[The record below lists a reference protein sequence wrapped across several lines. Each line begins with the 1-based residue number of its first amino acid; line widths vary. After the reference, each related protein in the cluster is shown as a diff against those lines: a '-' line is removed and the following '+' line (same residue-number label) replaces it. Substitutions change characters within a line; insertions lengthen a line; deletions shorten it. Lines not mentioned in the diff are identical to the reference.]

1 MIAASMTYHMK
12 QAWQS
17 ITRHPMFGANVVA
30 TIAITLGALL
40 CATTLIYLMLIK
52 PLPYPE
58 MEKLYLAKQAM
69 VNQEGDFIGEGFS
82 YPAAK
87 QLYNSQG
94 ENENVA
100 LSYLIT
106 DVITSLAEP
115 VTIESGYVT
124 NEWFDLLGATFIVGG
139 NFSHQQKIESFT
151 PGAILSYQLWQEQ
164 FGSDPNIQ
172 SKSID
177 IRGISHPIIGVLS
190 PSFVEPEIK
199 GIGRKTQLW
208 LAWDFNWAEQMGWG
222 ELSSIDGAVHTLFKL
237 HENQNVNN
245 LKHQLNNQQRD
256 LWQQTFANQPSFQ
269 DWQISIELI
278 ELSNA
283 IYQGQS
289 ELIYYVFFACLGIFF
304 IAMTN
309 ITNLFMSRT
318 IEQQRNLAIHAAIGA
333 KKFNLFTLLFIE
345 YGMLLLIAL
354 PFVLAFAYLGFYL
367 LQQHLTSVLPRAEEL
382 SLSWFSLAFSTCVL
396 VLLNTIFTLVCRQLV
411 PYHRLNNAL
420 NQSGKGSGIQIKA
433 SVRSSLIAIQ
443 ITIAATLIFINL
455 AMFNQAYKTINQP
468 MGISVDNLWQL
479 RLMEK
484 NPTETPTETLRNDLI
499 QINRA
504 LNQHPE
510 IAQSTISL
518 SPLIWF
524 GNYPIFDPEQNTQ
537 FTPEV
542 KLIDDGYFPMLSQTF
557 ITGENFTEQQVLD
570 GEFVMVINEKM
581 AHLLASTETVINKK
595 VRFWGRDY
603 NVIGV
608 VQDLQL
614 PNDLDVPPR
623 AYVPDSRKRANI
635 MLKSIVSTPLKKAD
649 LLSVVESVSIHYTIR
664 EIKPFDDDK
673 HRLLFMQYTTIAVT
687 GCLTILTL
695 FLAIIGLYGILSY
708 SSQLRR
714 HEIGT
719 RLAIGAKG
727 SDILSMM
734 FKENLKAL
742 FCGLIGSVFTSSC
755 LFFMFDEQLNDL
767 INASAIIWLSVTL
780 VIVVSVTLIGCYLPI
795 RQYVANPVI
804 KCLRATEE

>member
-1 MIAASMTYHMK
+1 MRFTLSTYLLK

-17 ITRHPMFGANVVA
+17 IKKHPMFGINVIT

-40 CATTLIYLMLIK
+40 CATTLLYLMLIK

-58 MEKLYLAKQAM
+58 MERLYVAKQSM

-87 QLYNSQG
+87 HTYQNQT
-94 ENENVA
+94 NNIDIA
-100 LSYLIT
+100 LSYLLT

-115 VTIESGYVT
+115 VTIDSGYVT
-124 NEWFDLLGATFIVGG
+124 KEWFELLGATFIIGD
-139 NFSHQQKIESFT
+139 NFTDQQVDSFI
-151 PGAILSYQLWQEQ
+151 PGAILSHQLWQEQ
-164 FGSDPNIQ
+164 FDSDQNIL

-177 IRGISHPIIGVLS
+177 IRGVSHPIIGVLS
-190 PSFVEPEIK
+190 PDFVEPEVK

-208 LAWDFNWAEQMGWG
+208 LAWDYNWAEQMGWG
-222 ELSSIDGAVHTLFKL
+222 KLSSIDGAVHTLFKL
-237 HENQNVNN
+237 NKNQKVNN
-245 LKHQLNNQQRD
+245 LKHQLNRQQRD
-256 LWQQTFANQPSFQ
+256 LWQQTFANEPSFQ
-269 DWQISIELI
+269 DWQVSIELI

-283 IYQGQS
+283 IYQGQT
-289 ELIYYVFFACLGIFF
+289 ELIYYVFFACLAIFF

-345 YGMLLLIAL
+345 YGVLLLIAL

-367 LQQHLTSVLPRAEEL
+367 LQQHLSSVLPRADEL

-396 VLLNTIFTLVCRQLV
+396 VLLNTVFTLICRQLV

-420 NQSGKGSGIQIKA
+420 NQSGKGSGLQIKA

-484 NPTETPTETLRNDLI
+484 TPTETPTETLRNDLI

-524 GNYPIFDPEQNTQ
+524 GNYPMFDPAQNKQ

-542 KLIDDGYFPMLSQTF
+542 KLVDNGYFPMLSQTF

-581 AHLLASTETVINKK
+581 AHLLAPTETVINKK

-603 NVIGV
+603 KIIGV
-608 VQDLQL
+608 VQGLQL
-614 PNDLDVPPR
+614 PNDLGVPPR

-635 MLKSIVSTPLKKAD
+635 MLKPMTSTLLKKAD
-649 LLSVVESVSIHYTIR
+649 LLNVIESVSIHYTIR
-664 EIKPFDDDK
+664 EIKPLIDDK
-673 HRLLFMQYTTIAVT
+673 HRLLFMQYTTIAIT
-687 GCLTILTL
+687 GILTTLTL

-714 HEIGT
+714 YEIGT
-719 RLAIGAKG
+719 RLAIGAK
-727 SDILSMM
+727 STDILSMM
-734 FKENLKAL
+734 FKESANAL
-742 FCGLIGSVFTSSC
+742 YIGLAGSILVSSGLFLIFT
-755 LFFMFDEQLNDL
+755 EQLHQL
-767 INASAIIWLSVTL
+767 INASAIIWLSATVITVT
-780 VIVVSVTLIGCYLPI
+780 SVTLLGCYLPI
-795 RQYVANPVI
+795 RRYIYNPVI
-804 KCLRATEE
+804 NCLRSIDEE